1 MRFAATK
8 IAGVTLITL
17 EPHEDERGF
26 FARIYCPE
34 EFSAA
39 GIDFT
44 STQINLSHNASRH
57 TLRGLHYQDAPYGEA
72 KVVRPMTGTIYD
84 VAVDLRRDSATY
96 GQWVAVE
103 LSAERGDAL
112 FIAEGLAHGFL
123 TLEPG
128 SNVLYQMGR
137 PYVPGQARGLRYD
150 DPTLAIDWPAE
161 PAVIGAQDLNWPAF
175 VR

>member
-17 EPHEDERGF
+17 EPHRDERGF

-34 EFSAA
+34 EFAAA

-44 STQINLSHNASRH
+44 STQINLSRNPARH
-57 TLRGLHYQDAPYGEA
+57 TLRGLHYQDAPFAEA
-72 KVVRPMTGTIYD
+72 KVVRPVRGSIYD

-96 GQWVAVE
+96 GQWVAQE

-112 FIAEGLAHGFL
+112 YIAEGLAHGFL
-123 TLEPG
+123 TLEPDTD
-128 SNVLYQMGR
+128 VVYQMGR

-150 DPTLAIDWPAE
+150 DPALAISWPAA
-161 PAVIGAQDLNWPAF
+161 PAMIGTQDLNWPAF